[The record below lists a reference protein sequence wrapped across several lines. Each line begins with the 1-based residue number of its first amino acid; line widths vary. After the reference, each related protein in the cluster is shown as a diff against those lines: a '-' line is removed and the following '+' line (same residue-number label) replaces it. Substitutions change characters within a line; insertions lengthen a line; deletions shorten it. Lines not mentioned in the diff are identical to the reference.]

1 MAEFGPNMPMD
12 IGDPARLWK
21 GGVRTNGF
29 LMGSVNSRVPAL
41 TEGLSS
47 IALDLANPLYVQDVV
62 TWGNGLWFD
71 VNNAD
76 TKPGVRYGQA
86 PVAPG
91 KPLLFGLLK
100 FNQGWQAS
108 NPVQPYGAPTC
119 STHTVI
125 RKGLVGYETAMA
137 APAQASNY
145 LKYLIGDAAQD
156 IAAVRTLYDDWIAA
170 WKAAAAGSKLALF
183 IGDISG
189 FPVVSVVLAA
199 NLSAPALAGCTFA
212 GFAKVFAKE
221 HGRIYFDVD
230 LG

>member
-21 GGVRTNGF
+21 GGIRTNGF

-41 TEGLSS
+41 TEGLSN
-47 IALDLANPLYVQDVV
+47 IVLDAANPLSEQDVV

-71 VNNAD
+71 VDQAD
-76 TKPGVRYGQA
+76 TRPGTRYGQA
-86 PVAPG
+86 PAG
-91 KPLLFGLLK
+91 KPLLYGLLK

-108 NPVQPYGAPTC
+108 NPIQPYGAPTY

-125 RKGLVGYETAMA
+125 RQGLVGYETAMA
-137 APAQASNY
+137 SPAQAANY
-145 LKYLIGDAAQD
+145 MRYLVGDAEQD
-156 IAAVRTLYDDWIAA
+156 DPAVRTLYDDWITT
-170 WKAAAAGSKLALF
+170 WKNAAAGSKLALF
-183 IGDISG
+183 IDNNSG
-189 FPVVSVVLAA
+189 FPVVAAVAAA
-199 NLSAPALAGCTFA
+199 NLNAPTLAGCTFA

-221 HGRIYFDVD
+221 HGRIYFDVN

>member
-41 TEGLSS
+41 TEGLAS
-47 IALDLANPLYVQDVV
+47 IVLDPANPLYAQDVI

-71 VNNAD
+71 VSRAD
-76 TKPGVRYGQA
+76 THPGTRYGQA
-86 PVAPG
+86 PAAPG

-108 NPVQPYGAPTC
+108 NPIQPYGAPSY

-137 APAQASNY
+137 APAQAANY
-145 LKYLIGDAAQD
+145 LKFLAGDAAQD
-156 IAAVRTLYDDWIAA
+156 IGAVRTLYGDWIAA

-183 IGDISG
+183 VDNNSG
-189 FPVVSVVLAA
+189 FPVVSVVAA
-199 NLSAPALAGCTFA
+199 ADLNAPALAGCAFA

-221 HGRIYFDVD
+221 HERIYFDVD

>member
-1 MAEFGPNMPMD
+1 
-12 IGDPARLWK
+12 
-21 GGVRTNGF
+21 
-29 LMGSVNSRVPAL
+29 MGSVNSRVPAL

-47 IALDLANPLYVQDVV
+47 IVLDPANPLYAQDVI

-71 VNNAD
+71 VDKAD
-76 TKPGVRYGQA
+76 TRPGARYAQA

-91 KPLLFGLLK
+91 KPILFGLLK

-108 NPVQPYGAPTC
+108 NPIQPYGAPSY

-125 RKGLVGYETAMA
+125 RQGLVGYETAMA
-137 APAQASNY
+137 APAQAANY
-145 LKYLIGDAAQD
+145 LKFLIGDAAQD
-156 IAAVRTLYDDWIAA
+156 VPAVRTLYDDWIAA
-170 WKAAAAGSKLALF
+170 WKAAASGSKLALF
-183 IGDISG
+183 IDNNSG

-199 NLSAPALAGCTFA
+199 NLNAPTLAGCTFA

-221 HGRIYFDVD
+221 HGRIYFAVD